1 MSEEGGTPAEIIE
14 VVGRTGMHGES
25 TQIKCKIREGVN
37 KGRILTRNCIGPI
50 KVGDIIILVETAREV
65 RKLSRKVKR

>member
-1 MSEEGGTPAEIIE
+1 MSEERGTPAEVIE

-25 TQIKCKIREGVN
+25 IQVKCKILDGVN

-50 KVGDIIILVETAREV
+50 KTGDILVLPETAREV
-65 RKLSRKVKR
+65 RKLHSRR

>member
-1 MSEEGGTPAEIIE
+1 MSEERGTPAEVIE

-25 TQIKCKIREGVN
+25 IQVKCKILDGVN

-50 KVGDIIILVETAREV
+50 KTGDILVLAETAREV
-65 RKLSRKVKR
+65 RKLMRR